1 MPILI
6 YISQLTTRLFFHP
19 RNFLSSLLHPKR
31 EREKEEEEKKT
42 GIIKFDKIDL
52 SKDFQGCLTSPYSRA
67 PFSTEISR
75 TKPPGL
81 PSRKRTFRKTNDFIA
96 RRIESRSLDDE
107 IERVVV
113 ESEQEAKEE
122 EEKEEEDTREMQ
134 RVALRIPPPPTS
146 CYQL

>member
-122 EEKEEEDTREMQ
+122 EEEEDTREMQ

>member
-6 YISQLTTRLFFHP
+6 YISQLTTCLFFHP

-122 EEKEEEDTREMQ
+122 EEEEDTREMQ

>member
-31 EREKEEEEKKT
+31 ERKKEEEKKT